1 MKNSALKQRIL
12 KAATFEFITTGI
24 KPVTM
29 DSLSHKLKI
38 SKRTLYETFR
48 DKEELLCESFVLNNN
63 MMHRYI
69 QSRTTE
75 TTSSLEIVSLFF
87 FYKIDEANYLSPR
100 FYFDLVK
107 YPRVLKFL
115 ENMDLELKNER
126 DALLERCIEEG
137 YFRTDIEY
145 SIIGE
150 MLSRQTMY
158 ILTNSIPGTKA
169 TKALLSMFY
178 VCLRG
183 CCTLKGQEAFESLQ
197 KEHYRTMQPTTPE
210 ILRKRLEEL

>member
-1 MKNSALKQRIL
+1 MNNSALKQRIL
-12 KAATFEFITTGI
+12 KTATFEFITTGI

-29 DSLSHKLKI
+29 DSLSRKLKI
-38 SKRTLYETFR
+38 SKRTLYETFK
-48 DKEELLCESFVLNNN
+48 DKEELLCESLVMSHKLMN
-63 MMHRYI
+63 RYI
-69 QSRTTE
+69 QSMATDTTNP
-75 TTSSLEIVSLFF
+75 LEMAALYFI
-87 FYKIDEANYLSPR
+87 YKIDEANYLSPR

-115 ENMDLELKNER
+115 EKMNLEIKKER
-126 DALLERCIEEG
+126 DALLEECIEKR
-137 YFRTDIEY
+137 YFLPDIEY

-158 ILTNSIPGTKA
+158 MLTNNILETKI
-169 TKALLSMFY
+169 TRVLLSMFF

-183 CCTLKGQEAFESLQ
+183 CCTNKGQEEFDNLL
-197 KEHYRTMQPTTPE
+197 KKRYRNIQHTTPE

>member
-1 MKNSALKQRIL
+1 MNNSALKQRIL
-12 KAATFEFITTGI
+12 KTATFEFITTGI

-29 DSLSHKLKI
+29 DSLSRKLKI
-38 SKRTLYETFR
+38 SKRTLYETFK
-48 DKEELLCESFVLNNN
+48 DKEELLCESFVMGDKL
-63 MMHRYI
+63 MHRYI
-69 QSRTTE
+69 QSMVTDTTNP
-75 TTSSLEIVSLFF
+75 LEIVSLFF
-87 FYKIDEANYLSPR
+87 IYKIDEANYLSPR

-115 ENMDLELKNER
+115 EKMNLELKNER
-126 DALLERCIEEG
+126 DALLEKCIEEG
-137 YFRTDIEY
+137 YFRPDIEY

-158 ILTNSIPGTKA
+158 MLTNNIPETKI
-169 TKALLSMFY
+169 TRILLSMFF

-183 CCTLKGQEAFESLQ
+183 CCTNKGQEEFENLL
-197 KEHYRTMQPTTPE
+197 KKHYHNIQPTTPE